1 MAKFSLAPHMPN
13 MMTNATNPAAVTP
26 PVRTRS
32 GSAGP
37 PHVTASARGGETDP
51 SQATGRVKKR
61 DNQLHRARVLEVRI
75 QSLQQRVNKLSV
87 PEEAIAREEA
97 AVALTS
103 RS

>member
-75 QSLQQRVNKLSV
+75 QSPPAESQQTFGS
-87 PEEAIAREEA
+87 
-97 AVALTS
+97 
-103 RS
+103 